1 MMGYNKCPEDY
12 KQIDKVVDLYEDM
25 GVDRL
30 STWTYRGGYGTSV
43 AAPEPLKLWEVIGAN
58 YRRVLKK

>member
-1 MMGYNKCPEDY
+1 
-12 KQIDKVVDLYEDM
+12 M

-30 STWTYRGGYGTSV
+30 GTWTYRGGLGTSV
-43 AAPEPLKLWEVIGAN
+43 AAKDPIELWDNIGRN